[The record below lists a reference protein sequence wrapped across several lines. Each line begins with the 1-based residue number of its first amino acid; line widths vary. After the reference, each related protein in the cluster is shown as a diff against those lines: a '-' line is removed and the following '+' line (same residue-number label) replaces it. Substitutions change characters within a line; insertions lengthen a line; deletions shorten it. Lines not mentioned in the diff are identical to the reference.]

1 MTVHSP
7 HADSTAIAGAAAGDA
22 PGELPTSSWWAARCA
37 LLQQRLLARGA
48 VSLRHSLVASFAHT
62 LARYASHD
70 VITRG
75 SRQERCAAGA
85 ALLEAALMEFEY
97 HRVEAA
103 AALHARACGALR
115 LRHAVVGAMGK
126 RTVHQQDA
134 KAQMVLRWAV
144 DPEADAA
151 LEAGL
156 PLPALPLT
164 GQPHKPVDASAA
176 AASSI
181 ASMVGEAAEESDVLH
196 APQLAQNDAPPT
208 DAAIG
213 DDDDGLTATWLPPL
227 ESAAV
232 LVGALCVR
240 KGRASDELRAWEM
253 APFVEA
259 VRCQVAGAPLVR
271 AAADLLAARH
281 ERTRG
286 RTAARALAGLE
297 GLVQALWTGHANG
310 DAPTAQARARLAWAA
325 WLPPAASLRREWGE
339 QLLGAGLVGA
349 AMGEFQALELWDAL
363 VLCLQL
369 AGKRAEAAAVVRRR
383 LEVTPG
389 EARLWCALGDAT
401 EEEEHYATAWR
412 VSAGRSARAQRC
424 LARGAARR
432 QDWAACATAWRA
444 ALGVNSLHADGWFA
458 LGFAEMQ
465 LGKDAAALAAFSRVA
480 QQEPSHAEAWNNV
493 AALSLRCG
501 NSAAALSAL
510 TECVRHRRDDWRLWD
525 NMAVIAA
532 ECGEWAAAAQAAS
545 RLLALSQGKRV
556 PPLDVMTSLTRV
568 ALEQGPQSLVAAQVG
583 DVLRGACAAGC
594 GGSAGTSAAALW
606 HLNAQLRAAAG
617 EHTAAAE
624 CLARRLRA
632 LQGTAWDSEA
642 EAFQAYADASADL
655 ATGALQSGTTHEL
668 AATRLQLRGTLKR
681 VTERFGEH
689 PAYGRLSAL
698 LADVETRRDAL
709 LKTGIATD

>member
-1 MTVHSP
+1 M
-7 HADSTAIAGAAAGDA
+7 
-22 PGELPTSSWWAARCA
+22 
-37 LLQQRLLARGA
+37 
-48 VSLRHSLVASFAHT
+48 VASFART
-62 LARYASHD
+62 LARYASTA
-70 VITRG
+70 VITSG
-75 SRQERCAAGA
+75 SRPERCAAGA

-103 AALHARACGALR
+103 AALHSRACAALR
-115 LRHAVVGAMGK
+115 LRHAVVGAMGV
-126 RTVHQQDA
+126 RTVYQQDA
-134 KAQMVLRWAV
+134 KAQMVLRWAL
-144 DPEADAA
+144 DPEADGT

-156 PLPALPLT
+156 PMPALPLT
-164 GQPHKPVDASAA
+164 GQPHKPVDASTAA
-176 AASSI
+176 AAPSV

-196 APQLAQNDAPPT
+196 APQLVRPGIAQQA
-208 DAAIG
+208 DAAAAAV
-213 DDDDGLTATWLPPL
+213 DADELAATWLPPL

-253 APFVEA
+253 APFIEA
-259 VRCQVAGAPLVR
+259 VRCQPAGAPLVR

-297 GLVQALWTGHANG
+297 GLVQALWPPSPHGGAGH
-310 DAPTAQARARLAWAA
+310 APTAQGRARLAWVA

-349 AMGEFQALELWDAL
+349 AMSEFQALELWDAL

-369 AGKRAEAAAVVRRR
+369 AGKRAEAAALVRRR

-412 VSAGRSARAQRC
+412 VSSGRSARAQRC
-424 LARGAARR
+424 LARAAARR
-432 QDWAACATAWRA
+432 QHWVACSSAWRL
-444 ALGVNSLHADGWFA
+444 ALGINSLHADGWFA

-465 LGKDAAALAAFSRVA
+465 QGKDTAALAAFSRVT

-501 NSAAALSAL
+501 NKVAALSAL
-510 TECVRHRRDDWRLWD
+510 HECVRHRRDDWRLWE

-532 ECGEWAAAAQAAS
+532 ECCEWSTAAHAAT

-556 PPLDVMTSLTRV
+556 PPLDVMTALTAAARDMGPHSL
-568 ALEQGPQSLVAAQVG
+568 LAAQVS

-594 GGSAGTSAAALW
+594 GGSAGPSAAGLW
-606 HLNAQLRAAAG
+606 DLNAQLRAAAG
-617 EHTAAAE
+617 EHTAAGE

-632 LQGTAWDSEA
+632 LQSTAWDSEA
-642 EAFQAYADASADL
+642 EAFQAYADACADV
-655 ATGALQSGTTHEL
+655 AAGALQCGTTHEL

-681 VTERFGEH
+681 VAERFGEH
-689 PAYGRLSAL
+689 PAYGRLTAL
-698 LADVETRRDAL
+698 LDQVEARRGALKTDAL
-709 LKTGIATD
+709 TK